1 MGVAVADGTVVGV
14 GVGIAVA
21 VGVGIAVA
29 VGAGIAVGVGV
40 GIAVADG
47 TVVGV
52 GVAVGIAVA
61 VGAGIAVAVGAGT
74 AVAVGLGKTLI
85 SSAEEADS
93 CSAVRVAMMAA
104 SIVDSNATAA
114 VVVSSIDTA
123 TVASISGVICGVAVG
138 IRAVEVQPTKIMTVS
153 NTMQYVFIG
162 ANKVVSA

>member
-1 MGVAVADGTVVGV
+1 MGVAVADGTVVGTGATV
-14 GVGIAVA
+14 G

-29 VGAGIAVGVGV
+29 VGAGAGVGVGV
-40 GIAVADG
+40 GIAVG
-47 TVVGV
+47 
-52 GVAVGIAVA
+52 AVT
-61 VGAGIAVAVGAGT
+61 GT

-114 VVVSSIDTA
+114 VVVRSIDTA
-123 TVASISGVICGVAVG
+123 TVASISGVICGVDVG

-153 NTMQYVFIG
+153 NAMQYVFIG

>member
-1 MGVAVADGTVVGV
+1 MGAGV
-14 GVGIAVA
+14 GVGIAVGA
-21 VGVGIAVA
+21 V
-29 VGAGIAVGVGV
+29 
-40 GIAVADG
+40 
-47 TVVGV
+47 T
-52 GVAVGIAVA
+52 
-61 VGAGIAVAVGAGT
+61 GT

-153 NTMQYVFIG
+153 NAMQYVFIG

>member
-1 MGVAVADGTVVGV
+1 MGVAVADGTVVGTGATV
-14 GVGIAVA
+14 G

-29 VGAGIAVGVGV
+29 VGAGAGAGVGVGV
-40 GIAVADG
+40 GIAVG
-47 TVVGV
+47 
-52 GVAVGIAVA
+52 AVT
-61 VGAGIAVAVGAGT
+61 GT

-114 VVVSSIDTA
+114 VVVRSIDTA

-153 NTMQYVFIG
+153 NAMQYVFIG

>member
-1 MGVAVADGTVVGV
+1 MGVAVADGTVVGTGATV
-14 GVGIAVA
+14 G

-29 VGAGIAVGVGV
+29 VGAGVGVGVGV
-40 GIAVADG
+40 GIAVG
-47 TVVGV
+47 
-52 GVAVGIAVA
+52 AVT
-61 VGAGIAVAVGAGT
+61 GT

-114 VVVSSIDTA
+114 VVVRSIDTA

-153 NTMQYVFIG
+153 NAMQYVFIG

>member
-1 MGVAVADGTVVGV
+1 MGVAVADGTVVGTGATV
-14 GVGIAVA
+14 G

-29 VGAGIAVGVGV
+29 VGAGVGVGV
-40 GIAVADG
+40 G
-47 TVVGV
+47 
-52 GVAVGIAVA
+52 
-61 VGAGIAVAVGAGT
+61 VGAVTGT

-114 VVVSSIDTA
+114 VVVRSIDTA
-123 TVASISGVICGVAVG
+123 TVASISGVICGVDVG

-153 NTMQYVFIG
+153 NAMQYVFIG

>member
-29 VGAGIAVGVGV
+29 VGAGRAVGVGV

-114 VVVSSIDTA
+114 VVVRSIDTA
-123 TVASISGVICGVAVG
+123 TVASISGVICGVDVG

-153 NTMQYVFIG
+153 NAMQYVFIG